1 MVAEL
6 REAGQMAAVAGGGAA
21 VGWVGTALLAAA
33 VWMDQ
38 AMATAVETAEVAA
51 SRAVAEGTAA
61 RSAKALREAT
71 TVAKR
76 RQRLKNCWS

>member
-1 MVAEL
+1 MAEL

-21 VGWVGTALLAAA
+21 VGWAGTALLATA

-38 AMATAVETAEVAA
+38 AMATAEETAEAAA
-51 SRAVAEGTAA
+51 SRAVAEGMAAA

-71 TVAKR
+71 KVAKR
-76 RQRLKNCWS
+76 RQRSKNCWS